1 MIVAGHDSAVAT
13 AEQINKTETYR
24 DPDSFADIV
33 RGMHLYGRKILRP
46 EGYRYCQI

>member
-33 RGMHLYGRKILRP
+33 RLAAPLAKNSQKNVRR
-46 EGYRYCQI
+46 R